1 MQQEQSIHSAAGS
14 MAITGG
20 RASSSW
26 PSARFA
32 QRQASQAVAGEESD
46 QAPQDGESAER
57 AEERRR
63 LRHVEL
69 TPEELAA
76 SGDFQRRLSTTWR
89 ATLIRQY
96 HGDGPFDATAH

>member
-1 MQQEQSIHSAAGS
+1 MQQQQTGAAPAALHSAAGS
-14 MAITGG
+14 MAVTWG

-32 QRQASQAVAGEESD
+32 QRQASLAVGGEQGD
-46 QAPQDGESAER
+46 QAPQGGESAER

-63 LRHVEL
+63 LRHVEM

-76 SGDFQRRLSTTWR
+76 SGDFQRRLSTTYR
-89 ATLIRQY
+89 ATLFRQY
-96 HGDGPFDATAH
+96 RGEV